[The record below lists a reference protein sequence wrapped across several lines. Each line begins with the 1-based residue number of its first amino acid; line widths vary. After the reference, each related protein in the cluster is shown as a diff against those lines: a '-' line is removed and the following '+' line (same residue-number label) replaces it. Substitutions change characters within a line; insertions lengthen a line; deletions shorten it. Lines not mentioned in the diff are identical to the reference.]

1 MKTYNWILSGGV
13 GSLILKKIKKLK
25 KTEAKPI
32 EKIFY
37 NNLPNMMIKTYYSQL
52 IVPLEA

>member
-13 GSLILKKIKKLK
+13 GSLILKKNKKLK
-25 KTEAKPI
+25 KTEAKPF